1 MDSKTRVFI
10 SFSHSP
16 HERGL
21 VEKLIKEL
29 HAHQISTCSTAE
41 NLAAGVNWQRD
52 VEQAVKS
59 ADAVIILVDPKRAPD
74 QRQQFE
80 WRVAL
85 ETQWEDPKK
94 RLIPVLLG
102 NAELPSFL
110 SSRQALRVK
119 APKRDWG
126 RAVEELV
133 HVVNNELAE
142 GGEFVS
148 VERED
153 PAKRRERLRYIEEAA
168 HSMKP
173 Q

>member
-1 MDSKTRVFI
+1 MERKTRVFI

-29 HAHQISTCSTAE
+29 QAHQIPTCLTAE
-41 NLAAGVNWQRD
+41 NLAARANWQRE

-59 ADAVIILVDPKRAPD
+59 ADAVIVLVDPKREPD
-74 QRQQFE
+74 KRQQFE
-80 WRVAL
+80 WSVAL
-85 ETQWEDPKK
+85 ETQWEDPEK

-102 NAELPSFL
+102 DAELPSFL
-110 SSRQALRVK
+110 SSRQVLRVK
-119 APKRDWG
+119 DPKRDWG

-133 HVVNNELAE
+133 HVVNNELTE

-148 VERED
+148 VEGED
-153 PAKRRERLRYIEEAA
+153 PAKRRERLHYIEEAA
-168 HSMKP
+168 QSMKP

>member
-1 MDSKTRVFI
+1 MESKTRVFI

-21 VEKLIKEL
+21 VERLIKEF
-29 HAHQISTCSTAE
+29 HAHQISTCSPAE
-41 NLAAGVNWQRD
+41 NHAVGANWQRE

-59 ADAVIILVDPKRAPD
+59 ADAVIVLVDPKREPD
-74 QRQQFE
+74 TRQQFE

-85 ETQWEDPKK
+85 ETQWQDPAK

-102 NAELPSFL
+102 KGELPSFL

-119 APKRDWG
+119 DPKRDWG
-126 RAVEELV
+126 RAVEALV
-133 HVVNNELAE
+133 QVVNNELTEAS
-142 GGEFVS
+142 EFVS
-148 VERED
+148 VEHED

-168 HSMKP
+168 QSMKP